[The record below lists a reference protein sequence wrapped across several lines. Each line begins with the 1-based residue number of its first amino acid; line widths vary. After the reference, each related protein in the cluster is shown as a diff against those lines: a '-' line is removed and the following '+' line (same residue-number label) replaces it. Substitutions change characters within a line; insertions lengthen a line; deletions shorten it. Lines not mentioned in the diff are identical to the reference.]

1 MDNKFE
7 IEKRKIYI
15 KIPDCF
21 LEDYK
26 TLLLFLFSDNKENT
40 LWMSNKY
47 LPETYLDENFNSKDF
62 RKARRTLEVVYNIVN
77 TYFENISLKDILLEI
92 LFLINENKAYVIM
105 CADIKKLVF
114 HKDYY
119 NLNKNNSFKEFLEE
133 NINHYRINHIRF
145 LNKTTSHS
153 IEKIQEKLNKLL
165 YKTKGMDNLSFR
177 DLDKLIK

>member
-7 IEKRKIYI
+7 IEKRKIYV

-26 TLLLFLFSDNKENT
+26 TLLLFLFSNDERNSS
-40 LWMSNKY
+40 WMADKY
-47 LPETYLDENFNSKDF
+47 LPETYLDKDFNLKEF
-62 RKARRTLEVVYNIVN
+62 RKARRTLEAVYNIVN

-105 CADIKKLVF
+105 CNDVRKLVF
-114 HKDYY
+114 HKEHY
-119 NLNKNNSFKEFLEE
+119 NLNKNNNFKEFLEE
-133 NINHYRINHIRF
+133 NITHYRLNHLRF
-145 LNKTTSHS
+145 LNKTISHS
-153 IEKIQEKLNKLL
+153 FEEIQENFNKLL
-165 YKTKGMDNLSFR
+165 YETKGMDNLSFQ